1 MRVIALFVVLLLFG
15 KVSAQR
21 NVSADTLKLA
31 YWQEHATQEEIKK
44 RGDIFINNLNSLY
57 QDPEQTIKTANYLL
71 GNAASNTE
79 KAKALYLRS
88 KSKMLKG
95 NIEEGIEDLF
105 EAKEIV
111 RKDESPFI
119 SSLVLTAI
127 SEQCRMSGMDDV
139 ATTYLHKAES
149 FSKKIDSEQ
158 EKAIARTMFFQEQA
172 KRMAQKNN
180 TEKAIQNLKQAE
192 RLLKNSTPALA
203 AITQNELGNNYLKIQ
218 KNDASE
224 VCFNKAISLLK
235 ISGLNNS
242 SIESVSLNGLGNVS
256 VLKGDLKNATRYFT
270 EALKVPIIDI
280 STKIKILDNL
290 STVYKNLDS
299 TALSQKYYNEEV
311 ALNASILYSEREV
324 RRTIISHIDAE
335 QKKMLLSDKRVY
347 YKWGIVFIAFFLLIL
362 IAYYFYN
369 RKLDNEYQR
378 FQKIIFQIEKEEKL
392 ETPFNNDDLSIKTS
406 KGIVIP
412 EETEKNI
419 LERLQEFEAT
429 TKFTNSNMNLNLL
442 AKQLKT
448 NSKYVSEIIH
458 VHKQKNFSTYINE
471 LRINYII
478 HLMKTDKA
486 YLTYKVSYLAETCG
500 FSSHSAFT
508 VVFKSITGFTPK
520 QFIAFLEKSKKE
532 NSTTF

>member
-1 MRVIALFVVLLLFG
+1 MKVIALFVVLLLFG
-15 KVSAQR
+15 KGSAQT

-31 YWQEHATQEEIKK
+31 YWQEYANPEEIKK

-105 EAKEIV
+105 EAKEIL
-111 RKDESPFI
+111 REDESPFI

-139 ATTYLHKAES
+139 AAAYFHKAES

-158 EKAIARTMFFQEQA
+158 EKTIALTMIFQEQA

-180 TEKAIQNLKQAE
+180 TEKAIHHLKKAE
-192 RLLKNSTPALA
+192 RLLKNISPALA

-218 KNDASE
+218 KNDSSE
-224 VCFNKAISLLK
+224 FCFNKAISLLK
-235 ISGLNNS
+235 SVGLNNS
-242 SIESVSLNGLGNVS
+242 SIESVSLNGLGNTS
-256 VLKGDLKNATRYFT
+256 VLKGDLKNASHYLT

-280 STKIKILDNL
+280 STKIKILDHL

-299 TALSQKYYNEEV
+299 NALSQKYYNEKV
-311 ALNASILYSEREV
+311 ALDASVLYSEREV
-324 RRTIISHIDAE
+324 RRTIISHIDTE
-335 QKKMLLSDKRVY
+335 QKKTLLSDERDY
-347 YKWGIVFIAFFLLIL
+347 YQWGIVFIALFLLIL
-362 IAYYFYN
+362 IGYYFYN
-369 RKLDNEYQR
+369 RKLDNEYLR
-378 FQKIIFQIEKEEKL
+378 FQKIIAQIEKEEKL
-392 ETPFNNDDLSIKTS
+392 ETLLDRDDSLIKTS
-406 KGIVIP
+406 KSMVIP

-419 LERLQEFEAT
+419 LERLQEFEAS
-429 TKFTNSNMNLNLL
+429 TKFTNNNMNLNLL

-448 NSKYVSEIIH
+448 NSKYVSEIIR
-458 VHKQKNFSTYINE
+458 VHKQKNFNTYINE
-471 LRINYII
+471 LRVNYII